1 MASSSAP
8 GKIFL
13 FGEHA
18 VVYGEPAIACAI
30 DLRTR
35 VSVRK
40 SSDTS
45 IASELG
51 RGIDRHPYV
60 LGAIER
66 MKMLVGFDGVEV
78 KIDSEI
84 PAGSGLGSSAAVTI
98 ATLSALNMEFDTGL
112 SDEEIAE
119 LGHSVEREIQGAASP
134 TDTFVSTMGGVVLIP
149 SRRRL
154 KNLDCEVVIG
164 DTGKSSSTKEL
175 VGRVSLLKERH
186 PDIIQRTFK
195 AIGVITK
202 RGEQLVEEGDYG
214 GIGELMN
221 INQGLLESLGVGC
234 PELSAQIYAARDAG
248 AFGAKITGAGGGGC
262 MVALASSDR
271 AGKVAKAIEGTGGRV
286 IKTRVT
292 EVGGCVAEDE

>member
-1 MASSSAP
+1 MTICSAP

-13 FGEHA
+13 CGEHA

-35 VSVRK
+35 VSIQE
-40 SSDTS
+40 SLDTS
-45 IASELG
+45 ITSKLG

-60 LGAIER
+60 LKAIER
-66 MKMLVGFDGVEV
+66 MKMLTEFDGVKV

-84 PAGSGLGSSAAVTI
+84 PPESGLGSSAAVTI
-98 ATLSALNMEFDTGL
+98 ATLSAINMEFDVGL

-119 LGHSVEREIQGAASP
+119 LGHSIEVEIQGAASP
-134 TDTFVSTMGGVVLIP
+134 TDTFISTMGGVVLMP

-154 KNLDCEVVIG
+154 KNLDYGFVVG
-164 DTGKSSSTKEL
+164 DTGKTSSTKEL
-175 VGRVSLLKERH
+175 VGRVSLLRERY
-186 PDIIQRTFK
+186 PDVVQMIFN
-195 AIGVITK
+195 AIGAIAK
-202 RGEQLVEEGDYG
+202 RGEHLIEEGDCSA
-214 GIGELMN
+214 IGELMN

-262 MVALASSDR
+262 MVALVSHDHAE
-271 AGKVAKAIEGTGGRV
+271 KVAKAIEEAGGRA
-286 IKTRVT
+286 IKARVT
-292 EVGGCVAEDE
+292 EVGVATEDE

>member
-1 MASSSAP
+1 MTICSAP

-18 VVYGEPAIACAI
+18 VVYGGFAIACAI

-35 VSVRK
+35 VSIQG
-40 SSDTS
+40 SLETS
-45 IASELG
+45 ITSKLG
-51 RGIDRHPYV
+51 RGINRHPYV
-60 LGAIER
+60 LKAIEK
-66 MKMLVGFDGVEV
+66 MKMLAGFDGVKV

-84 PAGSGLGSSAAVTI
+84 PPGSGLGSSAAVTI
-98 ATLSALNMEFDTGL
+98 ATLSAINMEFDVGL

-134 TDTFVSTMGGVVLIP
+134 TDTFISTMGGVVLMP

-154 KNLDCEVVIG
+154 KNLDCDIVIG
-164 DTGKSSSTKEL
+164 DTGKTSSTKEL
-175 VGRVSLLKERH
+175 VGRVSLLRERY
-186 PDIIQRTFK
+186 PDIVHMIFN
-195 AIGVITK
+195 AIGAITR
-202 RGEQLVEEGDYG
+202 RGEHLIEEGDCST
-214 GIGELMN
+214 IGELMN

-234 PELSAQIYAARDAG
+234 PELSAQIHAARDAG

-262 MVALASSDR
+262 MVALVSHDR
-271 AGKVAKAIEGTGGRV
+271 AEKVAKAIEEAGGHA

-292 EVGGCVAEDE
+292 EDGCGKG